1 MAGRDGAAESA
12 SAVLAL
18 ETRLAGIQWSRVELR
33 DPVKAYNP
41 YDLEA
46 AAALTPGFDWPRW
59 LAAAGIPATSKLII
73 GQPSYFAGLAAA
85 LREVPL
91 DTWKDYLRARVAD
104 DYAPLMGGK
113 FEQAAFDFRERT
125 LAGVQQMRPRWE
137 RGVQQVEFVMGEPLG
152 RLYVAKHFPPDAKA
166 HMDALVQNLL
176 ATFATSIDELEWMGP
191 ATRRAA
197 HDKLAKITVKIGYP
211 DKWQPLP
218 DVTVRRDALVANVMA
233 CARTIACASSA
244 TWAGPSI
251 AAGGR

>member
-1 MAGRDGAAESA
+1 M
-12 SAVLAL
+12 
-18 ETRLAGIQWSRVELR
+18 
-33 DPVKAYNP
+33 
-41 YDLEA
+41 
-46 AAALTPGFDWPRW
+46 
-59 LAAAGIPATSKLII
+59 
-73 GQPSYFAGLAAA
+73 AAA

-176 ATFATSIDELEWMGP
+176 ATFGCVD
-191 ATRRAA
+191 RRARM
-197 HDKLAKITVKIGYP
+197 DGS
-211 DKWQPLP
+211 
-218 DVTVRRDALVANVMA
+218 RDAPRRARQAREDHRKDRLPGQVAA
-233 CARTIACASSA
+233 DCPT
-244 TWAGPSI
+244 
-251 AAGGR
+251 